1 LIPTAFPFLLF
12 PIPLAVL
19 AKDGLCAERAEDV
32 DVEVEATGVVGE
44 EEGESGE
51 DDFSRSMNDA
61 DSRSLEGTFDCDV
74 DGVDW
79 CV

>member
-1 LIPTAFPFLLF
+1 
-12 PIPLAVL
+12 
-19 AKDGLCAERAEDV
+19 V

-51 DDFSRSMNDA
+51 DDPSRSMNGAVD

-74 DGVDW
+74 DDVDW